1 MIAIFGGSFDP
12 IHNGHLEVAFQVRDR
27 LSLKVFFAL
36 TERNPL
42 KKTPLLSYKERFNLL
57 KIVISNFQN
66 FFLLKENYVYAID
79 LILKVKKI
87 FKKVYFV
94 LGLDSFLT
102 IKKWKNYENLLKLCN
117 FIVCSREDFDKKSL
131 EKFLTNLK
139 IDKYTFLLD
148 YQQKHIPKKE
158 KVIFLKIPRLEIS
171 STLIKKYLKEGLDI
185 YPLVPEKV
193 WKFLKIKFKGGK
205 EINV

>member
-36 TERNPL
+36 TKRNPL
-42 KKTPLLSYKERFNLL
+42 KNSPLLSYKERFNLV

-66 FFLLKENYVYAID
+66 FFLLKEDYVYAID
-79 LILKVKKI
+79 LILKL
-87 FKKVYFV
+87 KKVFKEIYFV

-102 IKKWKNYENLLKLCN
+102 IKKWRNYENLFKICN
-117 FIVCSREDFDKKSL
+117 FIVCSREDFDKKYL
-131 EKFLTNLK
+131 EKFLINLK
-139 IDKYTFLLD
+139 INKYIFLLD
-148 YQQKHIPKKE
+148 YQQKYIPQNE

-171 STLIKKYLKEGLDI
+171 STLIKNYLKEGLDI
-185 YPLVPEKV
+185 YPFVPEKV
-193 WKFLKIKFKGGK
+193 WIFLKTKFKGGK
-205 EINV
+205 IVNV